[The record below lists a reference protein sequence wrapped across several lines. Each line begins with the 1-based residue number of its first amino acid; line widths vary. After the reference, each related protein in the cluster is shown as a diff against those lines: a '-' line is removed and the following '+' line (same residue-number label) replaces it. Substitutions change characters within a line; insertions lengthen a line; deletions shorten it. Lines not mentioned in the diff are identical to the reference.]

1 MYCSREVLLSR
12 ERVSYK
18 ENAVEHGDENT
29 KHVVERLPSIR
40 AGLRCAKPKC
50 TALKECADSFGNA

>member
-18 ENAVEHGDENT
+18 ENAVKHGDGNT
-29 KHVVERLPSIR
+29 NHIVERLPFIR
-40 AGLRCAKPKC
+40 AGDPMMMNVQ
-50 TALKECADSFGNA
+50 SQNAQL